1 MDCAH
6 TMLTRRPWMLRM
18 LPMLRWWPMVDR
30 RSLRADL
37 LAGLT
42 GAVIL
47 VPQAVAYASIAG
59 LPPEYGLYTAIVP
72 VIVAALFGSSWHLVS
87 GPTAAISI
95 VVFATLSPL
104 AEPGSAAY
112 VGLVLTL
119 TFMVGVLT
127 LLMGLARLGSLV
139 NFVSQSVVVGF
150 TAGAA
155 MLIAT
160 SQLKNFF
167 GLTLAAGGRFLD
179 TLGNF
184 VRQVGD
190 LDPYVTSVGMATLA
204 ASVLARHCLP
214 RAPYM
219 IIAMLV
225 GSLCGLLA
233 NALADGANRVPT
245 VSAVPRGLP
254 PLSAP
259 VWSLETLRQL
269 ASIALALTL
278 LSLTE
283 ALAIARAVAL
293 KSGQRIDGNQ
303 EFFGQGLANLFG
315 SFFSAYVSSGS
326 FTRSG
331 INYSAGARTPLAA
344 VFSSLCLVATLLA
357 LAPALRF
364 LPIASM
370 AAILF
375 LVAYSLIDWHHIG
388 TILRTSRSE
397 SAVLIATLLAT
408 LFLQLE
414 FAIYVGVALSLLLF
428 LERSAR
434 PSVRDAVP
442 APGAASYHY
451 VEQGNE
457 PDCLQLKTVF
467 IDGPLYFGAVD
478 HVQRR
483 LRQIDD
489 TNPAHKHLLL
499 LAPGLHFVDLSGAE
513 LLVQEARRRKRLGGG
528 LYFHRLQQPVRET
541 LDKAGYLREIGPE
554 NLFAIGQDVM
564 ASLYPRL
571 DPEICRRCTQRVFR
585 QCAGS
590 LPNGEP
596 R

>member
-1 MDCAH
+1 
-6 TMLTRRPWMLRM
+6 
-18 LPMLRWWPMVDR
+18 
-30 RSLRADL
+30 
-37 LAGLT
+37 
-42 GAVIL
+42 
-47 VPQAVAYASIAG
+47 
-59 LPPEYGLYTAIVP
+59 
-72 VIVAALFGSSWHLVS
+72 
-87 GPTAAISI
+87 
-95 VVFATLSPL
+95 
-104 AEPGSAAY
+104 
-112 VGLVLTL
+112 
-119 TFMVGVLT
+119 
-127 LLMGLARLGSLV
+127 
-139 NFVSQSVVVGF
+139 
-150 TAGAA
+150 
-155 MLIAT
+155 
-160 SQLKNFF
+160 
-167 GLTLAAGGRFLD
+167 
-179 TLGNF
+179 
-184 VRQVGD
+184 
-190 LDPYVTSVGMATLA
+190 MATLA
-204 ASVLARHCLP
+204 ASVLARHYLP

-303 EFFGQGLANLFG
+303 EFFGQGLANLLG

-388 TILRTSRSE
+388 TILKTSRSE
-397 SAVLIATLLAT
+397 SAVLLATLLAT

-428 LERSAR
+428 LERTRGRACATRCPRRVRPATTTSSRVTSPTACSSRPCSSTGRCTSAPSTTCSAGCARSTTRTR
-434 PSVRDAVP
+434 PTSICCC
-442 APGAASYHY
+442 S
-451 VEQGNE
+451 
-457 PDCLQLKTVF
+457 
-467 IDGPLYFGAVD
+467 
-478 HVQRR
+478 RR
-483 LRQIDD
+483 
-489 TNPAHKHLLL
+489 
-499 LAPGLHFVDLSGAE
+499 GLNFVDLSGAE
-513 LLVQEARRRKRLGGG
+513 MLVQEARRRNAARRRPLFPPPAAAGARDARQGRLPAS
-528 LYFHRLQQPVRET
+528 RS
-541 LDKAGYLREIGPE
+541 DWE
-554 NLFAIGQDVM
+554 NLFATG
-564 ASLYPRL
+564 
-571 DPEICRRCTQRVFR
+571 
-585 QCAGS
+585 
-590 LPNGEP
+590 
-596 R
+596 

>member
-1 MDCAH
+1 
-6 TMLTRRPWMLRM
+6 MLRM

-112 VGLVLTL
+112 IGLVLTL

-204 ASVLARHCLP
+204 ASVLARHYLP

-233 NALADGANRVPT
+233 NALADGENRVAT
-245 VSAVPRGLP
+245 VSAIPRGLP

-259 VWSLETLRQL
+259 AWSLETLRQL

-434 PSVRDAVP
+434 PRVRDAVP
-442 APGAASYHY
+442 APGATSYHY